1 MSRERKPNIVFV
13 LTDDQ
18 GYPDLGCCGNP
29 WLKTPCIDAFAGQA
43 VRFQDFH
50 VAPLCAPTRGALMTG
65 LRPARN
71 GVWAT
76 CWGRSILNPDNK
88 ILPELLQQ
96 AGYRTGMFGKWHLGD
111 NVPNRP
117 QDRGFK
123 SVVAHKGG
131 GVGQT
136 PDFWGNN
143 YFDDTYFCNGEPTA
157 YKGYCTDVWFSQAER
172 FIRAHRDEPFFCYL
186 ATNAPHQPYLVPDFY
201 RKPYE
206 GIPEIPNPDFYGM
219 IANIDENFGR
229 LRATLQELGLE
240 DDTIL
245 IFMTDNGSSG
255 AALLDEDGYPIRGY
269 NAGLRGKKGSYYEGG
284 HKVPFFLRWKNGG
297 LENRDVREMCLH
309 VDILPTL
316 LSLCGVPLAQ
326 PCDGQDLSPLARGD
340 REQLPQA
347 RYEFIQLRQ
356 STEPPRKWSGC
367 VMNRQWRL
375 IDGCELYDIQ
385 HDPGQQQDV
394 AADHPQVVERMRAA
408 FEEYWKK
415 IAPGIDEYSPI
426 WLGDARE
433 NPAELNAMDVM
444 GDVDWN
450 QAQIAAAKTT
460 TGNWRVRITRPGLYR
475 FCLRR
480 WPTEFPLAI
489 NADCGQEEARKL
501 APYTQE
507 WGRTGTVEA
516 RQARLRLFGNTLV
529 QPVDASQPETVLEQR
544 IERTGETTL
553 VAEFLDDQGRFLTG
567 SYYVSVLWMGP
578 A

>member
-1 MSRERKPNIVFV
+1 
-13 LTDDQ
+13 
-18 GYPDLGCCGNP
+18 
-29 WLKTPCIDAFAGQA
+29 
-43 VRFQDFH
+43 
-50 VAPLCAPTRGALMTG
+50 
-65 LRPARN
+65 
-71 GVWAT
+71 
-76 CWGRSILNPDNK
+76 
-88 ILPELLQQ
+88 
-96 AGYRTGMFGKWHLGD
+96 
-111 NVPNRP
+111 
-117 QDRGFK
+117 
-123 SVVAHKGG
+123 
-131 GVGQT
+131 
-136 PDFWGNN
+136 
-143 YFDDTYFCNGEPTA
+143 
-157 YKGYCTDVWFSQAER
+157 
-172 FIRAHRDEPFFCYL
+172 
-186 ATNAPHQPYLVPDFY
+186 
-201 RKPYE
+201 
-206 GIPEIPNPDFYGM
+206 M

-450 QAQIAAAKTT
+450 QAQIAAAK
-460 TGNWRVRITRPGLYR
+460 
-475 FCLRR
+475 RR
-480 WPTEFPLAI
+480 
-489 NADCGQEEARKL
+489 QE
-501 APYTQE
+501 
-507 WGRTGTVEA
+507 
-516 RQARLRLFGNTLV
+516 
-529 QPVDASQPETVLEQR
+529 
-544 IERTGETTL
+544 TGEYALL
-553 VAEFLDDQGRFLTG
+553 VRGCTG
-567 SYYVSVLWMGP
+567 SACGAGRQSFRLQSMPTVDRKKPGSWRLIPRNGAVP
-578 A
+578 AR